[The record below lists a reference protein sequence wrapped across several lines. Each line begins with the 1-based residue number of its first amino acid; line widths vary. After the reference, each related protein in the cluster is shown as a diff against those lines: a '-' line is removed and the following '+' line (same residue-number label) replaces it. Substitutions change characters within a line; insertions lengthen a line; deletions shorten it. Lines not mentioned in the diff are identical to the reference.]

1 MSDAAEMKWYVVHT
15 QTGSE
20 EKAKA
25 GLESKIEKTAL
36 KDYVSEIVVPTEQV
50 SEIRGGKKRITARK
64 FFPGYILIEMNIPD
78 EPEYEWKRILS
89 LITKIVGV
97 TGFVGSGRNKKP
109 VPLSTDD
116 VKNILQRMGEIKGE
130 KPVSLRLLYT
140 VGESVKVVDGPFKS
154 FTGTVEDIN
163 NEKGKI
169 KVRVE
174 IFGRSTPVELD
185 FLQVEKI

>member
-1 MSDAAEMKWYVVHT
+1 MAKNWYVLHT
-15 QTGSE
+15 YSGYE
-20 EKAKA
+20 NKVEK
-25 GLESKIEKTAL
+25 GINNLIENNNL
-36 KDYVSEIVVPTEQV
+36 KDVIFQVKVPQEDVAEIKE
-50 SEIRGGKKRITARK
+50 GKKRVSK
-64 FFPGYILIEMNIPD
+64 KKYFPGYILIEMNIPD
-78 EPEYEWKRILS
+78 EPEYEWKKILS
-89 LITKIVGV
+89 LITKIPGV

-109 VPLSTDD
+109 VPLSADD
-116 VKNILQRMGEIKGE
+116 VKNILQRMGELKGE
-130 KPVSLRLLYT
+130 KIAPPRFFYT
-140 VGESVKVVDGPFKS
+140 VGEMVKVIDGPFKS

>member
-1 MSDAAEMKWYVVHT
+1 MAKNWYVLHT
-15 QTGSE
+15 YSGYENKVEKGIKNLIDNESLDEYIFQVKVPSE
-20 EKAKA
+20 EVAEVRDGRKRV
-25 GLESKIEKTAL
+25 SK
-36 KDYVSEIVVPTEQV
+36 
-50 SEIRGGKKRITARK
+50 KKY
-64 FFPGYILIEMNIPD
+64 FPGYILIEMNIPE
-78 EPEYEWKRILS
+78 EPEYEWKHLLA
-89 LITKIVGV
+89 LITKIPGV

-109 VPLSTDD
+109 VPLSSDD
-116 VKNILQRMGEIKGE
+116 VKNVLQRMGEIKGE
-130 KPVSLRLLYT
+130 KIIAPRLMYT
-140 VGESVKVVDGPFKS
+140 IGESVKVVDGPFKS

>member
-1 MSDAAEMKWYVVHT
+1 MAKNWYVLHT
-15 QTGSE
+15 YSGYENKVEKSILNLVENEDLGNYIHQVKVPSE
-20 EKAKA
+20 EVA
-25 GLESKIEKTAL
+25 EVR
-36 KDYVSEIVVPTEQV
+36 D
-50 SEIRGGKKRITARK
+50 GKKRVSK
-64 FFPGYILIEMNIPD
+64 KKYFPGYILVEMNIPD

-89 LITKIVGV
+89 LITKIAGV

-109 VPLSTDD
+109 VPLSGDD

-130 KPVSLRLLYT
+130 KPISPRLLYT

-154 FTGTVEDIN
+154 FAGTVEDIN

-169 KVRVE
+169 KVSVE

>member
-1 MSDAAEMKWYVVHT
+1 MPKNWYVLHT
-15 QTGSE
+15 YSGYENKVEKGIKSLIEKKELGDVIFQVKVPSE
-20 EKAKA
+20 EVA
-25 GLESKIEKTAL
+25 
-36 KDYVSEIVVPTEQV
+36 
-50 SEIRGGKKRITARK
+50 EIRSGKKRVAK
-64 FFPGYILIEMNIPD
+64 KKYFPGYILIEMNIPQD
-78 EPEYEWKRILS
+78 SEYEWKKMLS
-89 LITKIVGV
+89 LITKIPGV

-109 VPLSTDD
+109 VPLSSDD

-130 KPVSLRLLYT
+130 KATIPKFLYT
-140 VGESVKVVDGPFKS
+140 VGETVKVVDGPFKS

-163 NEKGKI
+163 DEKGKI

>member
-1 MSDAAEMKWYVVHT
+1 MAKNWYVLHT
-15 QTGSE
+15 YSGYENKVEKGIQNLVDNENLNDYIYQVKVPSE
-20 EKAKA
+20 EIA
-25 GLESKIEKTAL
+25 EVRE
-36 KDYVSEIVVPTEQV
+36 
-50 SEIRGGKKRITARK
+50 GKKRVSK
-64 FFPGYILIEMNIPD
+64 KKYFPGYILIEMNIPD
-78 EPEYEWKRILS
+78 EPEYEWKRLLS
-89 LITKIVGV
+89 VITKIPGV
-97 TGFVGSGRNKKP
+97 TGFVGSGRNRKP
-109 VPLSTDD
+109 VPLSSDD

-130 KPVSLRLLYT
+130 KPITPRFMFA
-140 VGESVKVVDGPFKS
+140 VGESVKVVDGPFKT